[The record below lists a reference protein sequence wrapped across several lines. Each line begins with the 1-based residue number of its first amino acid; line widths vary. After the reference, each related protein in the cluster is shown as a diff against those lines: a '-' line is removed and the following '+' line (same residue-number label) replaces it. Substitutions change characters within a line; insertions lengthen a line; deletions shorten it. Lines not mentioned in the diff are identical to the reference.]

1 MSPMFLALSAPEI
14 SHLRQFLDADEDCE
28 ALSGNEYVAD
38 LYALDAPVSLN
49 LVFADGGCEIDGA
62 SYLAF
67 DEELDG
73 YYMSE
78 PISSPEEIRRALM
91 EAGALRARE

>member
-1 MSPMFLALSAPEI
+1 MFLALSAPEI
-14 SHLRQFLDADEDCE
+14 SQLRAFLDADEDCE
-28 ALSGNEYVAD
+28 ALSENEYVAD

-49 LVFADGGCEIDGA
+49 LVFAGGGAEIDGA

-67 DEELDG
+67 DEALDG

-78 PISSPEEIRRALM
+78 PISSPEEIRLALLA
-91 EAGALRARE
+91 AGALLLRE

>member
-1 MSPMFLALSAPEI
+1 MFLALSAPEI
-14 SHLRQFLDADEDCE
+14 SQLRAFLDTDEDCE
-28 ALSGNEYVAD
+28 ALSENEYVAD

-49 LVFADGGCEIDGA
+49 LVFAGGGAEIDGA

-67 DEELDG
+67 DEALDG

-78 PISSPEEIRRALM
+78 PISSPEEIRLALLA
-91 EAGALRARE
+91 AGALRLRE